1 MKIKL
6 MLLAMMVVLSFS
18 YASAQGFK
26 NLSAEE
32 VKGLI
37 DKKTNM
43 VIADVRTE
51 QEYTE
56 GHVPTSI
63 NIPPDKYSAI
73 SSFLPKNKNTL
84 IIFYCR
90 GYG

>member
-6 MLLAMMVVLSFS
+6 IFLITLFLSIS

-32 VKGLI
+32 LKGLI
-37 DKKTNM
+37 DKKAKM

-51 QEYTE
+51 REYKE
-56 GHVPTSI
+56 GHVPTAI
-63 NIPPDKYSAI
+63 NIPPDKYGII
-73 SSFLPKNKNTL
+73 SSFLPKNKDTL
-84 IIFYCR
+84 IIIYCR

>member
-1 MKIKL
+1 
-6 MLLAMMVVLSFS
+6 MLLAMSLFLSFS

-37 DKKTNM
+37 DKKTKM
-43 VIADVRTE
+43 VIADVRAE
-51 QEYTE
+51 SEYKE

-63 NIPPDKYSAI
+63 NIPPDKYGVIA
-73 SSFLPKNKNTL
+73 SFLPKNKDTL
-84 IIFYCR
+84 IIFYCK